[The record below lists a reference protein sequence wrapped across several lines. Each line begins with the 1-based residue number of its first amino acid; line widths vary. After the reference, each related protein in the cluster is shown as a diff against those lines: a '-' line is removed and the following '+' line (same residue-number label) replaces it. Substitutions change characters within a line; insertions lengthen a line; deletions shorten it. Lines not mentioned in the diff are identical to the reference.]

1 MDCYFGW
8 RDGNKVQLYQD
19 AHVPESLPQFS
30 TLSIFATEDITYA
43 NHQPRSYFKDLRAA
57 LQEAQEIICITGW
70 AVWHKIHLL
79 RGAEDDGVS
88 LGDLLID
95 KANAGVAVYVMV
107 WSEKTSNEFKEQGV
121 MGTHDMETFNFFKN
135 TKVCCALAPREIDVN
150 EFTDVL
156 QNEFASGMYT
166 HHQKCV
172 ILDAASRKACDKR
185 RLIAFVGGLDLTGGR
200 WDTPNHPFYE
210 TLLNEHMDDFRNSN
224 AKSVPPEEGM

>member
-1 MDCYFGW
+1 MESWIAKLYDKKDVTDPFVDVHLSNGRIIKTSVLLNTLDPIWNESYRLELCHKAKDLIFHVCDKDHAYSESIGEVIIPCEVLVTGEIIQGWFPIMAGKGKQQGELNFSVQYVNLSAGPKSYEVDCYFGW

-57 LQEAQEIICITGW
+57 LEEAQEIICITGW

-107 WSEKTSNEFKEQGV
+107 WSEKT
-121 MGTHDMETFNFFKN
+121 
-135 TKVCCALAPREIDVN
+135 
-150 EFTDVL
+150 
-156 QNEFASGMYT
+156 
-166 HHQKCV
+166 
-172 ILDAASRKACDKR
+172 
-185 RLIAFVGGLDLTGGR
+185 
-200 WDTPNHPFYE
+200 
-210 TLLNEHMDDFRNSN
+210 
-224 AKSVPPEEGM
+224 